1 MWEPPRG
8 VVSGPQTL
16 WSEARMF
23 PLRSPQDA
31 DPARRR
37 SRRTLSS
44 RIIRFDDPCRQE
56 RRRVEQF
63 IEAAYAKAYGGQI
76 QAHFPTLMSVQDEAG
91 VIYAAVGFRHAAEAP
106 LYLEQYLDGPVEA
119 VLGQAVGAVIA
130 RAQVVE
136 IGSLASSGRGAT
148 VFLFAAMAHH
158 LQTAGLRFAVATATD
173 ELRRIFYK
181 AGLGALQLARA
192 DPERLADGGGSW
204 GAYYQADPVVL
215 AGSIDAATD
224 PLDHFSETDPVG
236 RAVRTRLHY
245 EDRS

>member
-1 MWEPPRG
+1 
-8 VVSGPQTL
+8 
-16 WSEARMF
+16 MF
-23 PLRSPQDA
+23 PLRLPEDA
-31 DPARRR
+31 DPVRPRT
-37 SRRTLSS
+37 RRTLSS
-44 RIIRFDDPCRQE
+44 RIIRFDDPCRGE

-63 IEAAYAKAYGGQI
+63 IEAAYAQAYGGQI

-106 LYLEQYLDGPVEA
+106 LYLEHYLDGSVET
-119 VLGQAVGAVIA
+119 VLSQAIGAVID

-136 IGSLASSGRGAT
+136 IGSLASSGQGAT

-158 LQTAGLRFAVATATD
+158 LQSEGLRFAVATATD
-173 ELRRIFYK
+173 ELRRIFHK

-192 DPERLADGGGSW
+192 DPRRLDDGGGSW
-204 GAYYQADPVVL
+204 GAYYQTDPVVL
-215 AGSIDAATD
+215 AGSIDAATA
-224 PLDHFSETDPVG
+224 PLDHFSETAPVG